1 MVQRNRISTF
11 SPTTKQ
17 RGTRTS
23 QTPSTVVGR
32 PFAFRARIIAAI
44 VVLAAFTVH
53 AVADPPNAGR
63 FRVATFSADVTVPI
77 GHRCMGVLP
86 TKVRE
91 IADPLEAHGFVL
103 LGADQPIV
111 VVAVD
116 WCEIRNGA
124 YDEWRDALA
133 AAAGTVRDHVLVTS
147 LHQHDAPVTDA
158 GAAALLAEVGLKGE
172 LYDEDFHAACIARV
186 TTALKHGLNSAQPV
200 THVGTGKAPVENIAS
215 NRRVVMAD
223 GRVTFDRGSRSG
235 ADEFLSSAPVGEID
249 PDVRTLSFWNG
260 DKPLVALS
268 VYATHPMSYYGQG
281 EVSADFVGLARR
293 QRQRDLPGVMQ
304 IYASGC
310 SGDLTAGKYNDGSEQ
325 HRRDLTDRMHAAMKN
340 AWEATTTVPLTKIT
354 LRSTP
359 LQLEYYRHGDLEPDK
374 LRATLADETQRT
386 EDRILAAM
394 GLSNFQ
400 RASSG
405 PPIDFPCIDFGSA
418 QLLLFPGES
427 FVGYQLMAQQ
437 MKQDS
442 FVVSMGYGECWP
454 GYIPT
459 NAGFADGFHD
469 KWLWVAPGSERRIEE
484 ALTKVLSSYLP

>member
-1 MVQRNRISTF
+1 M
-11 SPTTKQ
+11 
-17 RGTRTS
+17 
-23 QTPSTVVGR
+23 
-32 PFAFRARIIAAI
+32 
-44 VVLAAFTVH
+44 LAAFAVN
-53 AVADPPNAGR
+53 AVADPPNEGG

-86 TKVRE
+86 TKVRK

-103 LGADQPIV
+103 LGADKPIV

-133 AAAGTVRDHVLVTS
+133 AAAGTVRGHVLVTS
-147 LHQHDAPVTDA
+147 LHQHDAPVADA

-172 LYDEDFHAACIARV
+172 LYDEDFHAVCIERV
-186 TTALKHGLNSAQPV
+186 AAALRQGLESSQPV

-310 SGDLTAGKYNDGSEQ
+310 SGDVTAGKYNDGSEAS
-325 HRRDLTDRMHAAMKN
+325 RVELTNRLHAAMTA
-340 AWEATTTVPLTKIT
+340 AWDATTTVPLTKIT
-354 LRSTP
+354 FRSTP

-405 PPIDFPCIDFGSA
+405 QPIDVPCIDFGNA

-437 MKQDS
+437 MKPDS
-442 FVVSMGYGECWP
+442 FVVSVGYGECWP

-459 NAGFADGFHD
+459 ESAFADSFHD
-469 KWLWVAPGSERRIEE
+469 KWLWVAPGSERRIQE
-484 ALTKVLSSYLP
+484 ALKTALLPSGK